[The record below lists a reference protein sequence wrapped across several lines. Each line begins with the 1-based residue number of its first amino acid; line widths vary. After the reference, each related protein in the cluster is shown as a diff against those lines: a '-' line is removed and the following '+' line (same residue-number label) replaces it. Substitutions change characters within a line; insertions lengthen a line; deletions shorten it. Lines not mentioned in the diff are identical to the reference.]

1 MRINNIDNKINFG
14 YNKELNEK
22 VNNKLKHAKGNK
34 EIAQHLLELNNI
46 CNKTEDLLRKAEKEN
61 NRTALDIYSYLFVNM
76 KPAITD
82 ELNDRFPILKYR
94 ETELET
100 YNAEK
105 KARNLGE
112 EYHWLDE
119 ITDEL
124 SDSAILDGEM
134 VDEDFESKTT
144 ETTASTKTASPTS
157 KAANDKCPACLEEFI
172 PTPVSPVGFSSIGG
186 MKEVKELLE
195 DKILFPLK
203 NPEMAKFDEVEYG
216 KKYPRGTL
224 FYGPPGCGK
233 TTSIEA
239 LTAEAGLPMYKLK
252 ISKAGSKYINESS
265 RNIQKAYEYVCEVAE
280 KTEKPVLFV
289 IDELESLAPK
299 RNGDLDFQED
309 NKMVG
314 TLLQIIEEARG
325 KNVIVLAATNCF
337 DKIDEAIR
345 SRFDDKI
352 YIGLPDADTRR
363 GVLQIHLNRRT
374 KGQALAQNPEE
385 LDKVVAL
392 TAGFSNRDI
401 AILTDKAALIARSDN
416 RRDMIA
422 DDYIIP
428 VRENQNMKIKE
439 SQYKDKQTRPS
450 IGFGK

>member
-14 YNKELNEK
+14 YNKELNDK
-22 VNNKLKHAKGNK
+22 VNKKLKNAKGNK
-34 EIAQHLLELNNI
+34 EMAQHLLELNNI
-46 CNKTEDLLRKAEKEN
+46 CNKTEDLLRKAEKEKN
-61 NRTALDIYSYLFVNM
+61 HRALEMYSYLFVNM
-76 KPAITD
+76 KPSITE
-82 ELNDRFPILKYR
+82 ELNDRFPLLNYR
-94 ETELET
+94 KTELET

-112 EYHWLDE
+112 EYHWLDQ

-124 SDSAILDGEM
+124 SDYAEMDGEFSD
-134 VDEDFESKTT
+134 DELEGNSTESTT
-144 ETTASTKTASPTS
+144 STKTAPPPTS
-157 KAANDKCPACLEEFI
+157 KVANDKCPACLEEFI
-172 PTPVSPVGFSSIGG
+172 PTPVSPVGFVSIGG

-203 NPEMAKFDEVEYG
+203 NPEMAKLDETEYG

-265 RNIQKAYEYVCEVAE
+265 KNIQKAYEYVSEVAE

-299 RNGDLDFQED
+299 RNGDSQED

-337 DKIDEAIR
+337 DRIDEAIR

-352 YIGLPDADTRR
+352 YIGLPDAETRR

-385 LDKVVAL
+385 LEKVVAL
-392 TAGFSNRDI
+392 TDGFSNRDI

-416 RRDMIA
+416 RRDIIA
-422 DDYIIP
+422 DDYIVP

-439 SQYKDKQTRPS
+439 SQYKDKQTRPTV
-450 IGFGK
+450 GFNK

>member
-1 MRINNIDNKINFG
+1 MKINNINNISFG

-22 VNNKLKHAKGNK
+22 VNKKLKNAKGNK
-34 EIAQHLLELNNI
+34 EMAQHLLELNNI
-46 CNKTEDLLRKAEKEN
+46 CNKTEDLLRKAENEKN
-61 NRTALDIYSYLFVNM
+61 SRALDFYAYLFVNI
-76 KPAITD
+76 KPTITE
-82 ELNDRFPILKYR
+82 ELNDRFPLLNYR
-94 ETELET
+94 QTEYET

-105 KARNLGE
+105 KERNLGE
-112 EYHWLDE
+112 EYHWLDQ

-124 SDSAILDGEM
+124 SNYIEMDGEFLGG
-134 VDEDFESKTT
+134 EFESNSA
-144 ETTASTKTASPTS
+144 ESAAGTKIAPPQTS
-157 KAANDKCPACLEEFI
+157 KVANDKCPVCLEEFI
-172 PTPVSPVGFSSIGG
+172 PTSVSPLGFVNIGG

-195 DKILFPLK
+195 DKILYPLK
-203 NPEMAKFDEVEYG
+203 NPESAKFDEVEYG

-233 TTSIEA
+233 TTVIEA
-239 LTAEAGLPMYKLK
+239 LTAEADLPMYKLK

-265 RNIQKAYEYVCEVAE
+265 RNIQKAYEYICDVAE
-280 KTEKPVLFV
+280 KTGKPVLFV

-299 RNGDLDFQED
+299 RDNDSQED

-345 SRFDDKI
+345 SRFDDKV

-385 LDKVVAL
+385 LKKVVDL
-392 TAGFSNRDI
+392 TNGFSNRDI
-401 AILTDKAALIARSDN
+401 AILTDKASLIARSDN
-416 RRDMIA
+416 RRDIIA
-422 DDYIIP
+422 DDYIVP
-428 VRENQNMKIKE
+428 VQENQNMKIKE
-439 SQYKDKQTRPS
+439 SQYKDKQTRTS
-450 IGFGK
+450 IGFKN